1 MAIATI
7 LDVTEQNQPTPQG
20 ALERVLRY
28 QFRLD
33 SVSGTFTIEAGEDE
47 ATRET
52 VENRV
57 SNRVGQVLGRPDEPV
72 AVVFPGEEPP
82 EADPAGSGE

>member
-7 LDVTEQNQPTPQG
+7 LDVTEQSQPTPQG

-33 SVSGTFTIEAGEDE
+33 AVSGAFTVEVGEDE
-47 ATRET
+47 ANRET
-52 VENRV
+52 VENRI
-57 SNRVGQVLGRPDEPV
+57 STRAGQVLGRPDEPV

-82 EADPAGSGE
+82 ESDPADVEE